1 MKNLLEFSTGQFMNI
16 VFQINNKIQ
25 NIYLSTNST
34 NNSLIKLNLDSRH
47 NIF

>member
-25 NIYLSTNST
+25 NIYIIYEQYEQFIN
-34 NNSLIKLNLDSRH
+34 
-47 NIF
+47 